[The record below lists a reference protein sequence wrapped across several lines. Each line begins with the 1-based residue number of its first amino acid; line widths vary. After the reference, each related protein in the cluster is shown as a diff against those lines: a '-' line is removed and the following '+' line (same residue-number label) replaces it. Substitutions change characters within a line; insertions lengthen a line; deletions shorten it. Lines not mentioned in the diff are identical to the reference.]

1 MSTGTLGSTTI
12 FGSVDTAVV
21 VAVCVAFL
29 TVVAFFF
36 ACGELLKFFCESGAI
51 FDFCGQ
57 NYKTFEPFIDAL
69 TSSTSVWKV

>member
-21 VAVCVAFL
+21 VAVCDAFL

-36 ACGELLKFFCESGAI
+36 ACGELLKFFCESSAI
-51 FDFCGQ
+51 FDF
-57 NYKTFEPFIDAL
+57 
-69 TSSTSVWKV
+69 